1 MRAGRMVAK
10 SAARLAAR
18 STALGALLMAL
29 MLLCGQARADGCTV
43 AQSDIVFPTVSSISP
58 THAYASAN
66 FKVTCTWTS
75 FLAGLLFPNATVCLY
90 LGAGSNS
97 SATVTAPR
105 QLGNGTKRV
114 NYNVYTDASYSAAK
128 IWGGW
133 AGTGTPAN
141 LITFT
146 LNKTGGVG
154 SLVQDVNLFARLDAD
169 STLSSL
175 DIGPDNLELSSN
187 FGAGS
192 VLMRYM
198 FFLSGLG
205 DCTLGTSVAM
215 PFQVRANVIN
225 DCNIN
230 AGNLVFP
237 NSNLLN
243 SAVRTTSSLSIQ
255 CSNNT
260 AYRIA
265 FSAGANGSGM
275 TARKMKNTGNT
286 ETVSYQLSNAL
297 DGASLG
303 DGTGGTVI
311 FSGTGNGAVASKT
324 VYGLVPPQSTP
335 SPGDY
340 KDTITATVSF

>member
-1 MRAGRMVAK
+1 MMGAVLCAIGR
-10 SAARLAAR
+10 RWLP
-18 STALGALLMAL
+18 ALGLLLA
-29 MLLCGQARADGCTV
+29 LLCGQAKADGCTV

-58 THAYASAN
+58 TDVYASAN

-75 FLAGLLFPNATVCLY
+75 FAAGLLFPNATVCLY

-97 SATVTAPR
+97 STTVTAPR
-105 QLGNGTKRV
+105 QLANGAKAI
-114 NYNVYTDASYSAAK
+114 NYNIYTDASYSAAK

-133 AGTGTPAN
+133 AGTSTPSN

-154 SLVQDVNLFARLDAD
+154 SLVQDVNLFGKLNAD
-169 STLSSL
+169 STLAAL
-175 DIGPDNLELSSN
+175 DVGPTDFTASSN

-192 VLMRYM
+192 VLLRYM
-198 FFLSGLG
+198 FFLTGLG

-230 AGNLVFP
+230 VGNLVFP

-243 SAVRTTSSLSIQ
+243 SALRSTSSMSIQ
-255 CSNNT
+255 CSKNT
-260 AYRIA
+260 AYKIA
-265 FSAGANGSGM
+265 FSAGNGSQ
-275 TARKMKNTGNT
+275 TARRMKNSGNA
-286 ETVSYQLSNAL
+286 ETVSYQLSNTL
-297 DGASLG
+297 DGTSLG
-303 DGTGGTVI
+303 DGSGGTVLL
-311 FSGTGNGAVASKT
+311 SGTGDGTTYNQT
-324 VYGLVPPQSTP
+324 VYGMVPSQVTP